1 MSFRISFPSDTN
13 LQIFVDKLDASVLDT
28 WNVDVDEGEVLLDGE
43 VEDLEQGLIDEIG
56 WLGGDVTYITDG
68 HGRAF

>member
-13 LQIFVDKLDASVLDT
+13 LQIFVDKLDASALDD
-28 WNVDVDEGEVLLDGE
+28 WGVDVDEGEVTMDGE

-56 WLGGDVTYITDG
+56 WLGGNVNYITDG

>member
-1 MSFRISFPSDTN
+1 MSFRITFSSDTN
-13 LQIFVDKLDASVLDT
+13 QKIFEDKLDASALDN
-28 WNVDVDEGEVLLDGE
+28 WSVDEEGVVVDGVTD
-43 VEDLEQGLIDEIG
+43 VEELEQGLIDEIG

>member
-1 MSFRISFPSDTN
+1 MSFRITFSSDTN
-13 LQIFVDKLDASVLDT
+13 QQIFVDKLDASVFDNFT
-28 WNVDVDEGEVLLDGE
+28 VDEEGVTIDGVSE
-43 VEDLEQGLIDEIG
+43 VEELEQGLIDEIG